1 MIGWSYA
8 LRQIQQRRGRSLVSL
23 LSVVIAVAA
32 IVAVISATKTTR
44 RAYQQVFESLAGRA
58 DLEVV
63 ARGEGR
69 FDENLAS
76 PIRSAPGVRA
86 VVPAF
91 HRGTIVYAHG
101 SKAKVVALGIVPDE
115 PESLAGFQIV
125 AGHLPAKLGELA
137 IEVSLADALQI
148 KSGETVRLLTSRGL
162 RSYRVSGV
170 VSPESASRLRQG
182 GMVLAPLDHLQRA
195 FNSPREV
202 DGVNLY
208 LTDPKR
214 TAEAIAEVSRLLP
227 PELRV
232 QVPSSRSGLAEETLL
247 LTEVSLNMASAL
259 SFTTAVFMVLSVF
272 LMNVSER
279 RQQLSILR
287 ALGATRRQIM
297 GFVGREALL
306 MGVVGTVVGIPVGIY
321 GGRFLTGSMAALL
334 HADLPESP
342 DLTWALVVGA
352 LLGPT
357 ICLAAAWYPARKA
370 SRISP
375 LEGMRPVVTM
385 PHQRGHRSTTV
396 AGLTGLVV
404 AAAVTVATA
413 RGIFPIWLVIVG
425 LIVSLVSC
433 VLLLPAILPPAV
445 RLAGWPLRRLMAVEG
460 EISQRLVLRHAGR
473 SALTIGVL
481 FMAVSAGVGTSNAVF
496 SITTDVRTWYERT
509 ITADFLVRAM
519 MPDISGQTAVSLGDE
534 IRNEIAALGHI
545 EQIESIR
552 LLRVDAAGRDA
563 VLVAR
568 EFSLYDKVPLAM
580 IGDNDSEVL
589 EPLRQGEVVLGSVL
603 AQHLNL
609 RAGGTLEITYGPQ
622 SHSFRVAGVATEYT
636 FGGAVVFLDRRV
648 AQHLFGIE
656 GADSFLIRSKPG
668 ETSALEPKLRAL
680 AQQNGLLLQSFTEV
694 VHMIDS
700 LLAGVTGGLW
710 VLLSL
715 GLLVGA
721 LGVFNTLT
729 MNVLEQT
736 RELGM
741 LRAIGM
747 RRTQVVFTVLGQAA
761 LIGTLGVLAGGVSG
775 VSLARMINVTLG
787 SMFGHDVPFA
797 LRPLYMVLLIVA
809 ALAVVM
815 LSALLPARR
824 AARLNPIL
832 AMRNE

>member
-1 MIGWSYA
+1 L
-8 LRQIQQRRGRSLVSL
+8 LRFG
-23 LSVVIAVAA
+23 
-32 IVAVISATKTTR
+32 
-44 RAYQQVFESLAGRA
+44 YQQVFESLAGRA

-69 FDENLAS
+69 FDENLAR
-76 PIRSAPGVRA
+76 PIRTAAAVRA

-101 SKAKVVALGIVPDE
+101 TKAKVVALGIVSDE

-125 AGHLPAKLGELA
+125 AGHLPAKPGELA
-137 IEVSLADALQI
+137 METSLAAALQI
-148 KSGETVRLLTSRGL
+148 KTGESVRLLTSRGL
-162 RSYRVSGV
+162 RSYRVSGL
-170 VSPESASRLRQG
+170 VSLESASRLRQG

-202 DGVNLY
+202 DALNLF
-208 LTDPKR
+208 LTDSKR
-214 TAEAIAEVSRLLP
+214 TAETIAEVSRLLP
-227 PELRV
+227 SELRV

-287 ALGATRRQIM
+287 ALGATRRQIV
-297 GFVGREALL
+297 GFVGREALV
-306 MGVVGTVVGIPVGIY
+306 MGVVGTVAGIPVGIY
-321 GGRFLTGSMAALL
+321 GGRFLTRSMAALL
-334 HADLPESP
+334 HADLPETP

-385 PHQRGHRSTTV
+385 RPLSGHRSTTV
-396 AGLTGLVV
+396 TGLMGLVV
-404 AAAVTVATA
+404 AAALAVGTA
-413 RGIFPIWLVIVG
+413 RGIFPIWLVIAD
-425 LIVSLVSC
+425 LIISLVSC

-445 RLAGWPLRRLMAVEG
+445 YLAAWPLRRLMAVEG

-473 SALTIGVL
+473 SSLTIGVL

-496 SITTDVRTWYERT
+496 SITDDVRTWYECT

-534 IRNEIAALGHI
+534 IRDEIAALGHI
-545 EQIESIR
+545 KQIEAIR

-563 VLVAR
+563 ILVAR
-568 EFSLYDKVPLAM
+568 EFNLYDQVPLA
-580 IGDNDSEVL
+580 ITDGNGPEAL
-589 EPLRQGEVVLGSVL
+589 ERLRQGEVVLGSVL
-603 AQHLNL
+603 AQLLNL
-609 RAGGTLEITYGPQ
+609 RLGGTVQITYGPQ
-622 SHSFRVAGVATEYT
+622 SHSFRIGAVATEYT
-636 FGGAVVFLDRRV
+636 FGGAVVYLDRRV
-648 AQHLFGIE
+648 AQRLFGMQ

-668 ETSALEPKLRAL
+668 EAAALEPKLRAL
-680 AQQNGLLLQSFTEV
+680 AQQNGLLLQSFTELV
-694 VHMIDS
+694 QMIDS

-715 GLLVGA
+715 GLFVGA
-721 LGVFNTLT
+721 LGVVNTLT
-729 MNVLEQT
+729 INVLEQT

-747 RRTQVVFTVLGQAA
+747 RRAQVVFTVLGQAA
-761 LIGTLGVLAGGVSG
+761 LIGAIGVLAGGVSG

-797 LRPLYMVLLIVA
+797 LRPHYMVLLVVA
-809 ALAVVM
+809 ALALVM
-815 LSALLPARR
+815 LSAFLPARR
-824 AARLNPIL
+824 AARLDPIL